1 MNFSHCVEHIVGA
14 IIIITVVVVVGFIS
28 VVVVNKLANNLS
40 MLLTVHY

>member
-1 MNFSHCVEHIVGA
+1 MDFSHCAEHIVGA
-14 IIIITVVVVVGFIS
+14 IIIITVVAVVVGF